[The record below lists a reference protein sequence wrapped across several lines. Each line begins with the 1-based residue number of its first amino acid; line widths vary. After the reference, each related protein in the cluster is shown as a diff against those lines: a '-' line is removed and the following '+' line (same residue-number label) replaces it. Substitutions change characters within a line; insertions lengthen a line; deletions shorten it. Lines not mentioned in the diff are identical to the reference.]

1 MKITNQ
7 DFHRIKKLSLFC
19 HYILLHCIN
28 EFHPSN
34 ALIYQCQ
41 YFGDLSLIE
50 TLSPCNTIKYHAIQ
64 YNAMQYYA
72 MECNAMQCQYKVV
85 FLYPCF
91 TIGLKGCFTSK
102 EKLIW
107 AQRWALKGFL
117 AKSDLGV
124 SKCIWEYLCDWM
136 YLSFVTW
143 VCLSL
148 GGSILKKTKA

>member
-7 DFHRIKKLSLFC
+7 DFHQIKKLSLFC

-72 MECNAMQCQYKVV
+72 MQCNAMPIQGGFSLPLLHNRTQGLLHLQGKV
-85 FLYPCF
+85 
-91 TIGLKGCFTSK
+91 
-102 EKLIW
+102 
-107 AQRWALKGFL
+107 
-117 AKSDLGV
+117 DLGPEV
-124 SKCIWEYLCDWM
+124 SFKRFSGKI
-136 YLSFVTW
+136 
-143 VCLSL
+143 
-148 GGSILKKTKA
+148 

>member
-7 DFHRIKKLSLFC
+7 DFHQIKKLSLFC

-64 YNAMQYYA
+64 YNAMQYYT
-72 MECNAMQCQYKVV
+72 MQCNTMQCNAMPIQGGFSLPLLHNRTQGLLHLQGKV
-85 FLYPCF
+85 
-91 TIGLKGCFTSK
+91 
-102 EKLIW
+102 
-107 AQRWALKGFL
+107 
-117 AKSDLGV
+117 DLGPEV
-124 SKCIWEYLCDWM
+124 SFKRFSGKI
-136 YLSFVTW
+136 
-143 VCLSL
+143 
-148 GGSILKKTKA
+148 